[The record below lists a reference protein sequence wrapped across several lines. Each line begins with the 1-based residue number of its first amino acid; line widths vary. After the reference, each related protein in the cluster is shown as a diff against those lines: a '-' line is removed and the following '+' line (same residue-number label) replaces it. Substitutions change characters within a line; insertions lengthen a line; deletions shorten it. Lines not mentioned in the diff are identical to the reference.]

1 MFQSKLHFSATLTK
15 IRLEDFLSDEE
26 IEVIKESSMTYMNL
40 GELQNNGT

>member
-1 MFQSKLHFSATLTK
+1 MLVLLKQK

-40 GELQNNGT
+40 GELQNYDT